1 MPVRFFSRL
10 TPVLMVLVLAAC
22 GTPANVETAASPAP
36 IASNAAAGAQVDLGG
51 IKTYLVDSSNS
62 LKGHTAALKDAGT
75 RYYDLA
81 KAANFDYAALWQSKP
96 TEVAD
101 ALKQAKAAWIAAS
114 PGYEQIEGIVA
125 GVPTLAEYDVILDAG
140 AAASEDP
147 EGAVPFD
154 LKLPD
159 GRVLEKPGNLFGI
172 TESTLWGTRAEF
184 ISDQKPDLDGN
195 GKIDFGE
202 VLPEANMLKGAADL
216 MDRYTGELQQSS
228 TEWQPSESD
237 AFTAL
242 VVMIPTMSEYFESW
256 KNSRFVAGEASTQS
270 DFAVISRLAD
280 IQNILSG
287 LQVVYR
293 SVSPKVAAV
302 DAAQDTQIGQ
312 KLDELKSY
320 VTKVYEQEQGGKQ
333 FTAEEADMLG
343 GEAQERATALAG
355 QISQV
360 AAKLNIPIEQ

>member
-1 MPVRFFSRL
+1 MPVRFFYRL
-10 TPVLMVLVLAAC
+10 TPVLIALVLAAC
-22 GTPANVETAASPAP
+22 GTPADVETVASPA
-36 IASNAAAGAQVDLGG
+36 ATTAAAGAQVDLGG
-51 IKTYLVDSSNS
+51 IKTYLVDSANS
-62 LKGHTAALKDAGT
+62 LKGHTAALKDAST

-81 KAANFDYAALWQSKP
+81 KGANFDYAALWQSKP

-159 GRVLEKPGNLFGI
+159 GRVLEKPGNLFGL

-195 GKIDFGE
+195 GKTDFGE
-202 VLPEANMLKGAADL
+202 VLPDANMLKGAADL
-216 MDRYTGELQQSS
+216 MDQYTGELQQRSA
-228 TEWQPSESD
+228 EWQPSESD

-256 KNSRFVAGEASTQS
+256 KNSRFVAGETSTQS

-293 SVSPKVAAV
+293 SVSPKVASV
-302 DAAQDTQIGQ
+302 DAAQDTQISQ
-312 KLDELKSY
+312 QLHELKSY
-320 VTKVYEQEQGGKQ
+320 VTKVYDQEQGGKQ
-333 FTAEEADMLG
+333 FMAEEADMLG

-360 AAKLNIPIEQ
+360 AARLNIPIEQ